1 MRRTIAAFLPFFALA
16 GCAGYAADYW
26 RSETGII
33 APQLTRYG
41 FDEGQAQCAGRRLAQ
56 NLSVWQLRQLE
67 RIARL
72 VPAGQ
77 FGQASLTPADLVRI
91 SAHVQDQ
98 RVRPEVTATVEACVP
113 PPPEPVVV
121 AAEAPEPAGPPPALW
136 LNLGA
141 AQSGQSIAVNAS
153 SITEQSGTRE
163 AWFRLTDPGASGPS
177 PGSYMLRI
185 DCAARTINALM
196 TRRHG
201 ADWEVIEERDM
212 RPAGEGVTPVAGGTV
227 MEIAYLA
234 LCT

>member
-1 MRRTIAAFLPFFALA
+1 MRRTIAALLPLFALA

-41 FDEGQAQCAGRRLAQ
+41 FDAGQSQCTSRHLAQ
-56 NLSVWQLRQLE
+56 NLSVWQMRQLE

-91 SAHVQDQ
+91 SVHVQDQ
-98 RVRPEVTATVEACVP
+98 AVRPHVAAAVEACVP
-113 PPPEPVVV
+113 PPPAPVV
-121 AAEAPEPAGPPPALW
+121 AAAAPEPAGPPPALW

-141 AQSGQSIAVNAS
+141 APSGQSIAVNAS
-153 SITEQSGTRE
+153 SISEQSGTRE
-163 AWFRLTDPGASGPS
+163 AWFRLTDPGATGPT

-201 ADWEVIEERDM
+201 ANWEVVEERDM
-212 RPAGEGVTPVAGGTV
+212 RPAGEGVAPVEGGTV

>member
-1 MRRTIAAFLPFFALA
+1 MRRTIAALLSLLTLA

-41 FDEGQAQCAGRRLAQ
+41 FDEGQAQCAGRHLAQ
-56 NLSVWQLRQLE
+56 NLSVWQMRQLE

-77 FGQASLTPADLVRI
+77 FGRPSLTPADLVRI
-91 SAHVQDQ
+91 SVHVQDQ
-98 RVRPEVTATVEACVP
+98 AVGPQVAAAVEACVP
-113 PPPEPVVV
+113 PPPAPVVV
-121 AAEAPEPAGPPPALW
+121 EAPEPVGPPPALW

-141 AQSGQSIAVNAS
+141 APSGQSIAVNAS
-153 SITEQSGTRE
+153 SIREQSGTRE
-163 AWFRLTDPGASGPS
+163 AWFRLTDPGATGPT

-201 ADWEVIEERDM
+201 ANWEVVEERDM
-212 RPAGEGVTPVAGGTV
+212 RPAGEGVAPVEGGTV